1 MPLQLTKSKWLQLT
15 WRLSISTTACFP
27 TGVIVK
33 KFEAIKIK
41 SPLPTPTRDLSPLS
55 PVPLTLTPIKGVHH
69 ASPYTA

>member
-1 MPLQLTKSKWLQLT
+1 MPLQMTKSKWLQLT

-41 SPLPTPTRDLSPLS
+41 SPLPTPHVIYR
-55 PVPLTLTPIKGVHH
+55 
-69 ASPYTA
+69 PYRPCP